1 MKKEKHENQN
11 LSDKTKIL
19 TKLKLINLFKYL
31 VYFLDRILCIF
42 IKKPKKDL
50 NAKKQVL
57 ILANLGLGDAMNFL
71 SVAEKYRKAYPKD
84 KYEITLY
91 VSNHLDELM
100 KKETDFDNV
109 ELVPF
114 NQIVTDIKKRIN
126 LIKKIRKT
134 YYTAV
139 IDIMGVTGCTPS
151 MYLMASAVAEEKISI
166 INKAYSICP
175 KFFYKRIYT
184 KLIEINN
191 KKITNIEYYHY
202 LANEL
207 FNIKDDTIK
216 FHKIKEIDLKIDLP
230 KEYYIVYPSA
240 SLDKKKWE
248 YEKYAELIEK
258 IYVKTKLPVVFCGT
272 NSDIKDV
279 EEVTKNIKT
288 AKYINILG
296 KTSVLEFI
304 EVIRRAKFVITN
316 DTGAYHIAL
325 GLEVPVSIITGGY
338 TYDRFVTYNF
348 KNNPY
353 KKPYIITNKR
363 ECFNCNSNCKYLEK
377 GQEKWPC
384 LQAVTV
390 DYAWKIVEKMIDDIK
405 E

>member
-348 KNNPY
+348 KNKKN

-390 DYAWKIVEKMIDDIK
+390 DYAWKIVEKMIDDIDK
-405 E
+405 

>member
-50 NAKKQVL
+50 NSKKQVL

-134 YYTAV
+134 YYTTV

-338 TYDRFVTYNF
+338 TYDGFVTYNF

-390 DYAWKIVEKMIDDIK
+390 DYAWKIVEKMIDDIDK
-405 E
+405 

>member
-1 MKKEKHENQN
+1 
-11 LSDKTKIL
+11 
-19 TKLKLINLFKYL
+19 
-31 VYFLDRILCIF
+31 
-42 IKKPKKDL
+42 
-50 NAKKQVL
+50 
-57 ILANLGLGDAMNFL
+57 
-71 SVAEKYRKAYPKD
+71 
-84 KYEITLY
+84 
-91 VSNHLDELM
+91 
-100 KKETDFDNV
+100 
-109 ELVPF
+109 
-114 NQIVTDIKKRIN
+114 

-134 YYTAV
+134 YYTTV

-151 MYLMASAVAEEKISI
+151 MYLMAIAAAKEKISI

-207 FNIKDDTIK
+207 FNIKEDTIK
-216 FHKIKEIDLKIDLP
+216 FHKIKEIDLNIDLP

-325 GLEVPVSIITGGY
+325 
-338 TYDRFVTYNF
+338 
-348 KNNPY
+348 
-353 KKPYIITNKR
+353 
-363 ECFNCNSNCKYLEK
+363 
-377 GQEKWPC
+377 
-384 LQAVTV
+384 
-390 DYAWKIVEKMIDDIK
+390 
-405 E
+405 